1 MNVFSHQSLFLII
14 LANVTLKNAYSTN
27 VDVQQISDS
36 LLCRRCGHDIAEG
49 SKLENRASKLALR
62 QRNDTVLGVQQCLIQ
77 LFKNPHGQHF
87 ELITVTS
94 ANIMSHG
101 EAVEEHSWFPGYA
114 WRIAVCPQ
122 CGAHMGWAFE
132 DPRQSDQ
139 QDDENQ
145 RQHSRDHMKEDDS
158 VKKPYKFV
166 GLIYPNL
173 IQEHY
178 ADSLIITPR
187 AYRS

>member
-1 MNVFSHQSLFLII
+1 
-14 LANVTLKNAYSTN
+14 
-27 VDVQQISDS
+27 
-36 LLCRRCGHDIAEG
+36 
-49 SKLENRASKLALR
+49 
-62 QRNDTVLGVQQCLIQ
+62 
-77 LFKNPHGQHF
+77 
-87 ELITVTS
+87 
-94 ANIMSHG
+94 
-101 EAVEEHSWFPGYA
+101 
-114 WRIAVCPQ
+114 
-122 CGAHMGWAFE
+122 MGWAFE